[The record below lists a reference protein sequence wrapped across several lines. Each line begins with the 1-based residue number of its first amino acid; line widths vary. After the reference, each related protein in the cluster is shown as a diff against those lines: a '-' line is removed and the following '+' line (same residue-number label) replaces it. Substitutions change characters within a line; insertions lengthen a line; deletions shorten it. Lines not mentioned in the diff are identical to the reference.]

1 MLLER
6 LICVTALLA
15 AFAVYGEET
24 SIVVK
29 DAWVRATVPGQDVAG
44 AYMQLTSSLAAK
56 LVRVESPLAKT
67 VEIHT
72 MSMDNGVMRM
82 RPLPALDLPARQTVT
97 LAPGHYH
104 IMLLGLTQQLK
115 TGDSVPLKLHTQD
128 AQGKETVLEV
138 TAAVKG
144 AS

>member
-1 MLLER
+1 
-6 LICVTALLA
+6 
-15 AFAVYGEET
+15 
-24 SIVVK
+24 
-29 DAWVRATVPGQDVAG
+29 
-44 AYMQLTSSLAAK
+44 
-56 LVRVESPLAKT
+56 
-67 VEIHT
+67 
-72 MSMDNGVMRM
+72 MDNGVMRM
-82 RPLPALDLPARQTVT
+82 RPLPVLDLPARQTVT

-144 AS
+144 AG